1 MDVVQQGLVDST
13 QLENF
18 PVSFFAM
25 VMGLAGLTIAWE
37 KAGRTILVISHQLI
51 QGMEFDVEFK
61 IRDGCIRSHLSGQA
75 ALARTEALGDF
86 AGSPHFY
93 LSISA

>member
-1 MDVVQQGLVDST
+1 
-13 QLENF
+13 
-18 PVSFFAM
+18 
-25 VMGLAGLTIAWE
+25 
-37 KAGRTILVISHQLI
+37 
-51 QGMEFDVEFK
+51 MEFDVEFK